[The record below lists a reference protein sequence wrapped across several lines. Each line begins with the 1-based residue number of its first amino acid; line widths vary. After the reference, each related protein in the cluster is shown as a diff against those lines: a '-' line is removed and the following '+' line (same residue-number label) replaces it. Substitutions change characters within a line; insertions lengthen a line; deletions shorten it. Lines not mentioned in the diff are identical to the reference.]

1 MKKVK
6 VKSEIQEEQ
15 ENNEKEMKKK
25 PSSAH

>member
-6 VKSEIQEEQ
+6 VKSEFQEEQ